1 MGLFGKAEL
10 RVRVKEEVSFAGPFV
25 FCVQVKGGEY
35 GRLFWRTLPG
45 MTALD
50 QNDAYKVATDFA
62 IKHKCR
68 FVPS

>member
-25 FCVQVKGGEY
+25 FCVQVKGGKY
-35 GRLFWRTLPG
+35 GRLFWQTLPG

-50 QNDAYKVATDFA
+50 QNDAYKVASDFA
-62 IKHKCR
+62 IEHKCR